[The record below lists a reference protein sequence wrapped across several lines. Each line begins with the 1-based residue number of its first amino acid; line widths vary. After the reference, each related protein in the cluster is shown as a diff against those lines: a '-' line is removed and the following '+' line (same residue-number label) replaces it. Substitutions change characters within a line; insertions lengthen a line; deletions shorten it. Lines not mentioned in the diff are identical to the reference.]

1 MKVDFDA
8 NEDSQAQ
15 AILLVNAL
23 TEWLVDQSEQ
33 EPRSGRVNFTYRPD
47 GTLDSVR
54 TVLDEPKA
62 GV

>member
-23 TEWLVDQSEQ
+23 SEWLADQSEQ
-33 EPRSGRVNFTYRPD
+33 VPRPGKVHFTYRPD
-47 GTLDSVR
+47 GTLDSIR
-54 TVLDEPKA
+54 AVLDEPK
-62 GV
+62 